1 MADALQEPKLKVRR
15 AEQHI
20 QECRAKCDA
29 FFQSK
34 PFSIFHDPNPGGV
47 GYKTKLRL
55 EKPIPDEISVIVGDV
70 LFQLRSALDVLA
82 CCLATANGASNT
94 KGTYFPFAADVT
106 EYELLATQRKIAKL
120 STRHQNLIR
129 GLAPYRGGNDLL
141 WSLNALCN
149 IDKHNRLI
157 AVGGMGGRINSLR
170 LTGGQYYVPAP
181 KWQALDQ
188 DIVLIVGV
196 AGTPP
201 EIKVEFSFNIEFR
214 EVDHV
219 KGKPV
224 ATVLSN
230 YSDLVSRIIAAFD
243 PV

>member
-15 AEQHI
+15 AEKHI
-20 QECRAKCDA
+20 QEFRAECEA
-29 FFQSK
+29 FFKSK
-34 PFSIFHDPNPGGV
+34 PFSLFHEPSPQGV

-55 EKPIPDEISVIVGDV
+55 ERPIPDEISVIVGDA
-70 LFQLRSALDVLA
+70 LFQLRSALDVLT
-82 CCLATANGASNT
+82 CCLATANGASDT
-94 KGTYFPFAADVT
+94 RGTYFPFAGDAA
-106 EYELLATQRKIAKL
+106 EFGLPATQRKIAKL

-129 GLAPYRGGNDLL
+129 GLTPYRGGNDLL

-149 IDKHNRLI
+149 IDRHNRLI
-157 AVGGMGGRINSLR
+157 AVGGMGGKINSLR
-170 LTGGQYYVPAP
+170 ATGGQYYVPEP
-181 KWQALDQ
+181 KWQPLDQ

-201 EIKVEFSFNIEFR
+201 DIKAELSFNIRFR

-224 ATVLSN
+224 AAVLSN
-230 YSDLVSRIIAAFD
+230 YSQLVNQIIGAFD
-243 PV
+243 PI